1 MLIPINDDYS
11 EKVRYDYP
19 DFPIYIRRCLL
30 SVFPNFTADRHWH
43 EEVEFIY
50 VLSGNM
56 KYNIN
61 GNVVDIAEGNG
72 LFVNSK
78 QLHFGFSDSKTE
90 CDFICVLFH
99 PLLLCTSKMLEE
111 SFVAPL
117 TKKGAPFIILDANK
131 NADIL
136 EKLYKLWEEKEKQ
149 SKTLPLC
156 FLGNAALIWNELFNI
171 AAPKEITDCTAGRV
185 TALKKMMKFI
195 AENHKEK
202 LTLEKISESGG
213 VSRRTCGNLFVKYL
227 NQTPIEYL
235 CDYRLRKST
244 ELLTS
249 TDMSILEISME
260 VGFSGASY
268 YAECF
273 KKLFGTAPAE
283 YRKNYFKERKTN
295 RVFK

>member
-1 MLIPINDDYS
+1 MLIPLNEDYS

-19 DFPIYIRRCLL
+19 DFPVYIRRSFL
-30 SVFPNFTADRHWH
+30 SVFPNYTADRHWH
-43 EEVEFIY
+43 DDIELIY

-56 KYNIN
+56 QYNIN
-61 GNVVDIAEGNG
+61 GTVVSIKEGNG
-72 LFVNSK
+72 IFVNSK
-78 QLHFGFSDSKTE
+78 QLHFGFSDTKSE

-117 TKKGAPFIILDANK
+117 TEKGAPFILLDAQKNK
-131 NADIL
+131 SVL
-136 EKLYKLWEEKEKQ
+136 EKIFGLWEKREAKA
-149 SKTLPLC
+149 LPLY
-156 FLGNAALIWNELFNI
+156 FLGNAALIWQELFNI
-171 AAPKEITDCTAGRV
+171 AVPEEKCEHTAGKV
-185 TALKKMMKFI
+185 TALKKMMGYI

-202 LTLEKISESGG
+202 LTLEKIAASAG
-213 VSRRTCGNLFVKYL
+213 VSKRTCGNLFVKYL

-235 CDYRLRKST
+235 CDYRLRKSV

-273 KKLFGTAPAE
+273 KKLYGTAPAE
-283 YRKNYFKERKTN
+283 YRKNFLKEQKNGNRKS
-295 RVFK
+295 R